1 MGRITRS
8 STDQEKPQRKRR
20 KKDLDR
26 IHSKILQAKRK
37 LDKIGRR
44 KEQKRQ
50 GRAKICNR
58 LLPEPAAGIYRNGA
72 KGKDIQKAETLEN
85 TYHKARLKAD
95 ALKLLNGDTYKSE
108 RIVEISIQNETI
120 KQSTNKDCIQNN
132 FESNKLCTQELSP
145 VLGNRQSQN
154 QKPCLAKKKGEENI
168 FENTNFSKTKKQN
181 INDKSRHIQKEDIC
195 KRRLFQNDKEPSE
208 TIITNSTEIFDDTDL
223 TKENK
228 TSDKKTELIGSKN
241 NKDLLCDPL
250 SRYMEFCKI
259 SAKNFEA
266 DILQNYSSDPVTST
280 IKKLK
285 HAYAD
290 SFRQQL
296 LRKKKK
302 QELENTN
309 PTHSVEHQAYVSSDT
324 SQLSPVEFEVPKC
337 SKNRAIAAHFQESVS
352 HKDNK
357 FHLQNTKLKKRDG
370 TMGYNF
376 TSCLLRNTVTSNSNI
391 NNLVVE
397 NCKNG
402 DNKYSK
408 QSKDICQLAKSTN
421 LFVVNEKDLDQMD
434 SQKNPNYVNH
444 LLKNKRHDKVNFS
457 FDIPDHKNSRYV
469 DNNSKFLEKSIFL
482 SDPVLSERHFSN
494 DYCHEK
500 LPITISDN
508 CALNNI
514 SKKYNNKIANNCEVK
529 NVKRVPA
536 ILRRCVDISINKPNH
551 SVQINGDVEGLHKK
565 YETNLFNR
573 SNGIKKELCET
584 AFPNSYTNFPTP
596 TIVNAIVDQTKI
608 LEPQIGSMKIKDSQ
622 ESQIEQINSNM
633 HPKEYN
639 ERNEFHRYRN
649 FLYPRPFE
657 VSCNTNTEKLLQ
669 QEQISPDIRKSFYR
683 SNNYHPINHL
693 QSVSLSNSNVESTK
707 QFSQTKLHVC
717 EANKQELYRKNICD
731 QNQNILFNN
740 VNDRAIPPIL
750 NITQNVQAEKRSAES
765 CQENRFGKTDVKC
778 TKNQI
783 NENACH
789 CNEQYIY
796 FDSANCPRKYKEQA
810 HRCHKETAQPESLC
824 DTRGYNNSVDNCIN
838 LSSFTQNV
846 PLLTLRQNDGLY
858 MYPKAIDDQHR
869 AVLLQNVTQ
878 PVKYLAVENGSNIQ
892 KIPVYIND
900 RSVKVAENAPL
911 KVIAVMDPSIQT
923 KTFPQEIAT
932 KVVSLQTD
940 NLHFN
945 NFATRKISD
954 QSYVKHL
961 DSVNAILL
969 NPDSQSNMWYAPNL

>member
-37 LDKIGRR
+37 LDKIGKGDN
-44 KEQKRQ
+44 KEQKKQ

-95 ALKLLNGDTYKSE
+95 ALKLLNGDTHESE
-108 RIVEISIQNETI
+108 CIVDIPIQNEII
-120 KQSTNKDCIQNN
+120 KQSANKDCIQNN
-132 FESNKLCTQELSP
+132 FESNELCTQELSP
-145 VLGNRQSQN
+145 ILGNRQSQN

-168 FENTNFSKTKKQN
+168 FEDTNFNKTKKQN
-181 INDKSRHIQKEDIC
+181 INDKSRHVQKEDIC

-208 TIITNSTEIFDDTDL
+208 TIITNSTEIFDDTEL

-228 TSDKKTELIGSKN
+228 TSDKETELIGSKN
-241 NKDLLCDPL
+241 NKDLLYDPL

-302 QELENTN
+302 QEFENTN
-309 PTHSVEHQAYVSSDT
+309 PTHSVEHQACVSSDT

-337 SKNRAIAAHFQESVS
+337 SKNRAIAARFQEGVS

-357 FHLQNTKLKKRDG
+357 FHLVQNTKLKKRDG

-376 TSCLLRNTVTSNSNI
+376 TSCLLRNTVISSSNTNS
-391 NNLVVE
+391 LVVE
-397 NCKNG
+397 NCENG
-402 DNKYSK
+402 DNQYSR

-421 LFVVNEKDLDQMD
+421 LFVVNEKDSVQMD
-434 SQKNPNYVNH
+434 SQKNPNYGNH
-444 LLKNKRHDKVNFS
+444 LLKNKRRD
-457 FDIPDHKNSRYV
+457 
-469 DNNSKFLEKSIFL
+469 KSIFL

-500 LPITISDN
+500 LPITVSDN

-536 ILRRCVDISINKPNH
+536 ILRRCVDIPVNKPNH

-573 SNGIKKELCET
+573 SNSIKKELCET
-584 AFPNSYTNFPTP
+584 AFPNTYTSFPTP
-596 TIVNAIVDQTKI
+596 SIVNAIVDQTKV

-622 ESQIEQINSNM
+622 ESQIEQINVNI
-633 HPKEYN
+633 HAKEYN

-657 VSCNTNTEKLLQ
+657 VSCNRNTEKLFQ
-669 QEQISPDIRKSFYR
+669 QEQISPDIRKSLYH

-693 QSVSLSNSNVESTK
+693 QSVSLSNFNVEPTK
-707 QFSQTKLHVC
+707 QFSHQTKLHIC
-717 EANKQELYRKNICD
+717 EANKQELYRKNIRD

-765 CQENRFGKTDVKC
+765 CRENRFGKTDVKC

-796 FDSANCPRKYKEQA
+796 FDSANCSRKYKEQA

-838 LSSFTQNV
+838 LSSSTQNV
-846 PLLTLRQNDGLY
+846 PLLTLRQNDDLY
-858 MYPKAIDDQHR
+858 MYPKTIDDQHR

-900 RSVKVAENAPL
+900 RSVRIAENAPL
-911 KVIAVMDPSIQT
+911 KVIAVMDPSVQT

-954 QSYVKHL
+954 RSYVKHL
-961 DSVNAILL
+961 DSANAILL

>member
-20 KKDLDR
+20 KKDLNR
-26 IHSKILQAKRK
+26 IHSKILQAKQK
-37 LDKIGRR
+37 LDKIGKGDN
-44 KEQKRQ
+44 KEQKKQ

-58 LLPEPAAGIYRNGA
+58 LLPEPVAGIYRNGA

-85 TYHKARLKAD
+85 TYHNARLKAD
-95 ALKLLNGDTYKSE
+95 VLELLNGDTHKSE
-108 RIVEISIQNETI
+108 RIVEIPIQNKTI
-120 KQSTNKDCIQNN
+120 KQSAKKDCIQNN
-132 FESNKLCTQELSP
+132 FELNELCIQELSP
-145 VLGNRQSQN
+145 VLGNRQ
-154 QKPCLAKKKGEENI
+154 
-168 FENTNFSKTKKQN
+168 
-181 INDKSRHIQKEDIC
+181 R
-195 KRRLFQNDKEPSE
+195 
-208 TIITNSTEIFDDTDL
+208 IFDDTNL

-228 TSDKKTELIGSKN
+228 TSDKETELIDSKN
-241 NKDLLCDPL
+241 NKDLLCDPK

-285 HAYAD
+285 RVYTD

-302 QELENTN
+302 QELENTS
-309 PTHSVEHQAYVSSDT
+309 PTHSVEHQACVSSDT

-337 SKNRAIAAHFQESVS
+337 SKNHAIAAHFQEGVS

-357 FHLQNTKLKKRDG
+357 FHLVQNTKKCDG
-370 TMGYNF
+370 TMDYNF
-376 TSCLLRNTVTSNSNI
+376 TSYLLRNTVTSNSNS
-391 NNLVVE
+391 NSLVVE
-397 NCKNG
+397 NCENG
-402 DNKYSK
+402 DNQYSK
-408 QSKDICQLAKSTN
+408 QSKDIFQLAKSTN
-421 LFVVNEKDLDQMD
+421 LFIVNKKDSVQMD
-434 SQKNPNYVNH
+434 SQKNPNYINH
-444 LLKNKRHDKVNFS
+444 LLKNNRHDKVNFS
-457 FDIPDHKNSRYV
+457 FDIPNHKNSRHV
-469 DNNSKFLEKSIFL
+469 DNNSKFLRKSICL
-482 SDPVLSERHFSN
+482 SDPVLSKRHFSN
-494 DYCHEK
+494 DYCREK
-500 LPITISDN
+500 LPITVSDN
-508 CALNNI
+508 CASNI
-514 SKKYNNKIANNCEVK
+514 SKKYNNKITNNCEVK

-536 ILRRCVDISINKPNH
+536 ILRRCVDIPVNKPNH
-551 SVQINGDVEGLHKK
+551 SVKINGDVEGLHKK
-565 YETNLFNR
+565 YDTNLFNR
-573 SNGIKKELCET
+573 SDGIKKELCET
-584 AFPNSYTNFPTP
+584 AFPNSYTSFPTP
-596 TIVNAIVDQTKI
+596 SIVNATFDQTKI

-622 ESQIEQINSNM
+622 ESQIEQINVNM

-639 ERNEFHRYRN
+639 ERNEFHRYGN

-693 QSVSLSNSNVESTK
+693 QSASLSNSNVEPTK
-707 QFSQTKLHVC
+707 QFPQQTKHVC
-717 EANKQELYRKNICD
+717 EANKQELYRKNIRD

-765 CQENRFGKTDVKC
+765 YQENRFGKTDVKC

-783 NENACH
+783 NENTCH

-796 FDSANCPRKYKEQA
+796 FDSANCSRKYKEQA
-810 HRCHKETAQPESLC
+810 HRCHKEIAQPENLC
-824 DTRGYNNSVDNCIN
+824 DTRGYNNSLDNCIN
-838 LSSFTQNV
+838 LSSSTQNV
-846 PLLTLRQNDGLY
+846 PLLTLRQNDDLY

-900 RSVKVAENAPL
+900 RSVRVAENAPL

-945 NFATRKISD
+945 NFATHKISD

-961 DSVNAILL
+961 NSVNAILL
-969 NPDSQSNMWYAPNL
+969 NPDSQSNVWYAPNL

>member
-1 MGRITRS
+1 
-8 STDQEKPQRKRR
+8 
-20 KKDLDR
+20 
-26 IHSKILQAKRK
+26 
-37 LDKIGRR
+37 
-44 KEQKRQ
+44 EQKRQ

-72 KGKDIQKAETLEN
+72 KGKDIQKETLEN

-145 VLGNRQSQN
+145 VLGNRQ
-154 QKPCLAKKKGEENI
+154 
-168 FENTNFSKTKKQN
+168 
-181 INDKSRHIQKEDIC
+181 R
-195 KRRLFQNDKEPSE
+195 
-208 TIITNSTEIFDDTDL
+208 IFDDTDL

-923 KTFPQEIAT
+923 K
-932 KVVSLQTD
+932 
-940 NLHFN
+940 
-945 NFATRKISD
+945 
-954 QSYVKHL
+954 
-961 DSVNAILL
+961 
-969 NPDSQSNMWYAPNL
+969 

>member
-1 MGRITRS
+1 MGRITRR
-8 STDQEKPQRKRR
+8 STDREKPQQKRR

-37 LDKIGRR
+37 LDNNGKGYN
-44 KEQKRQ
+44 KEQKKQ
-50 GRAKICNR
+50 GRTKICNR
-58 LLPEPAAGIYRNGA
+58 LLPEPAAGIYRNGT

-85 TYHKARLKAD
+85 TYHEARLKAD
-95 ALKLLNGDTYKSE
+95 ALKLFNGDTRKSK
-108 RIVEISIQNETI
+108 RLVEIPIKNKTT
-120 KQSTNKDCIQNN
+120 KQSANKNCIQNSL
-132 FESNKLCTQELSP
+132 ELKELCTQELSP
-145 VLGNRQSQN
+145 VLGKRQR
-154 QKPCLAKKKGEENI
+154 I
-168 FENTNFSKTKKQN
+168 F
-181 INDKSRHIQKEDIC
+181 H
-195 KRRLFQNDKEPSE
+195 
-208 TIITNSTEIFDDTDL
+208 DTDL
-223 TKENK
+223 IKENK
-228 TSDKKTELIGSKN
+228 TSDKETELIGSK

-250 SRYMEFCKI
+250 NRYMEFCKI

-266 DILQNYSSDPVTST
+266 DILQNYPSDPVTST

-302 QELENTN
+302 QELENAN
-309 PTHSVEHQAYVSSDT
+309 STHSVEHQVCVSSDT

-337 SKNRAIAAHFQESVS
+337 SENCIIAAHFQEDVS

-357 FHLQNTKLKKRDG
+357 FHLVQNTKLKKRDG
-370 TMGYNF
+370 TMGYSF
-376 TSCLLRNTVTSNSNI
+376 TSSLSQNIVTNNTNSFI
-391 NNLVVE
+391 VE
-397 NCKNG
+397 NCENS
-402 DNKYSK
+402 DNQYSK
-408 QSKDICQLAKSTN
+408 QSKDICQLAKATN
-421 LFVVNEKDLDQMD
+421 LFVVNEKDLVQMD

-444 LLKNKRHDKVNFS
+444 LLKNKQHEVNFS
-457 FDIPDHKNSRYV
+457 IDISNHKNSHI

-482 SDPVLSERHFSN
+482 SDPVLSEKHFSN
-494 DYCHEK
+494 DYCRRK
-500 LPITISDN
+500 LPITVSDN
-508 CALNNI
+508 CALNNV
-514 SKKYNNKIANNCEVK
+514 SKNYNNRIANKCEVK
-529 NVKRVPA
+529 NVKRVPT
-536 ILRRCVDISINKPNH
+536 ILRRCIDGPINKPNH
-551 SVQINGDVEGLHKK
+551 SIQINGDVEGLHKK

-573 SNGIKKELCET
+573 SNRIEKELCET
-584 AFPNSYTNFPTP
+584 IFPNSFKSLPTP
-596 TIVNAIVDQTKI
+596 SIINAMVDQTKI

-622 ESQIEQINSNM
+622 ESQVEQFNVNM

-639 ERNEFHRYRN
+639 ERNEFHRYGN
-649 FLYPRPFE
+649 SLYPRPFE
-657 VSCNTNTEKLLQ
+657 VSCNTNAEKLLE
-669 QEQISPDIRKSFYR
+669 QEQISDIRKPFYR
-683 SNNYHPINHL
+683 SNNYHPINYL
-693 QSVSLSNSNVESTK
+693 QSVSSSNSNVEPTK
-707 QFSQTKLHVC
+707 QFPQQTKLHVC
-717 EANKQELYRKNICD
+717 EANKQELYRKNIRD

-750 NITQNVQAEKRSAES
+750 NITQNVQAEKKSTES
-765 CQENRFGKTDVKC
+765 CRENRFGKTDVKY

-789 CNEQYIY
+789 CNEQYVY

-810 HRCHKETAQPESLC
+810 HHFHKETAQPESSR

-838 LSSFTQNV
+838 LSSSTQNV
-846 PLLTLRQNDGLY
+846 PLLTLRQNDLY

-900 RSVKVAENAPL
+900 RSVRVTENVPL

-923 KTFPQEIAT
+923 KAFPQEIAT

-969 NPDSQSNMWYAPNL
+969 NPDSQSNMWYAPN